1 MSEKKHND
9 GRILA
14 ERIYVR
20 HVHLRIP
27 LLFFSLTNSPHERAQ
42 PSRSVLCSPVYVD
55 SSPREFSSIFSLL
68 IVVNWVD
75 LIPSLRNR
83 TSDRNILSILPSF
96 IFRAF
101 SRMIENLLYKI
112 KRFSFVE
119 QGKRKETVESL
130 RKIDPSF
137 YLSSGV
143 SLASSSV
150 TRLRESCYGIKC
162 TG

>member
-1 MSEKKHND
+1 MLACVCRFVST
-9 GRILA
+9 RI
-14 ERIYVR
+14 
-20 HVHLRIP
+20 
-27 LLFFSLTNSPHERAQ
+27 FFH
-42 PSRSVLCSPVYVD
+42 
-55 SSPREFSSIFSLL
+55 FF
-68 IVVNWVD
+68 
-75 LIPSLRNR
+75 PSLRNR

-96 IFRAF
+96 TFRAF